1 MAPFNDL
8 AIVEDNQHGT
18 EHGKSHTLRKIRQK
32 ALHSL
37 AFLAVRHIILVDFLK
52 IIVDLAGDSQLF
64 QFLQKDRALQS

>member
-32 ALHSL
+32 ALHAL
-37 AFLAVRHIILVDFLK
+37 AFLVVCPLK
-52 IIVDLAGDSQLF
+52 SGPP
-64 QFLQKDRALQS
+64 

>member
-32 ALHSL
+32 ALHAL
-37 AFLAVRHIILVDFLK
+37 AFLAPEFPRGNYSHPR
-52 IIVDLAGDSQLF
+52 
-64 QFLQKDRALQS
+64 RALISGVGT

>member
-8 AIVEDNQHGT
+8 AIVEDSQHGT

-32 ALHSL
+32 VLHAL

-52 IIVDLAGDSQLF
+52 IIVDLAGDLSAP
-64 QFLQKDRALQS
+64 K